1 MIYCDINL
9 KINQKF
15 KIRFGEHL
23 DHLTIP
29 NHNCMLW
36 LRLRKVELVRT
47 GESGTGHAAL
57 LGPGNT
63 WGNVLRV
70 LPIQRSGPC

>member
-1 MIYCDINL
+1 MP
-9 KINQKF
+9 
-15 KIRFGEHL
+15 
-23 DHLTIP
+23 TP
-29 NHNCMLW
+29 NHYCMLW

-70 LPIQRSGPC
+70 LPIQR